1 MQRQPQQ
8 KERSTLDQAADLAE
22 ELSADIG
29 NLAGTACLLRIELDD
44 SDKIYPIH
52 RQTMA
57 TIQTLLERLEADTEK
72 LTEHLAKLQHEQM
85 QRDVV
90 VVPMSKSDYYSKV
103 LGVTE

>member
-1 MQRQPQQ
+1 MTEQEKSKKQLQQ
-8 KERSTLDQAADLAE
+8 VADLAE
-22 ELSADIG
+22 TIGNDIG

-44 SDKIYPIH
+44 SEKIYPIH

-72 LTEHLAKLQHEQM
+72 LTDYLAQLQHEKM
-85 QRDVV
+85 KRDVV

-103 LGVTE
+103 LGVE

>member
-1 MQRQPQQ
+1 MQRQKQQ
-8 KERSTLDQAADLAE
+8 KERSLLDQTADLAE

-44 SDKIYPIH
+44 NDKIYPIH

-72 LTEHLAKLQHEQM
+72 LTDYLAKLQHEQM